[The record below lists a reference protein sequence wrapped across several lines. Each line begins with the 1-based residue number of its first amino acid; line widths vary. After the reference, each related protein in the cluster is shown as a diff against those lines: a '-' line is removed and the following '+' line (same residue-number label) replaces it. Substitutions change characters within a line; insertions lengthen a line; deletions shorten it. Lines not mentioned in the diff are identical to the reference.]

1 MALQALG
8 IIVAQGDTLSLKRAI
23 TYFLN
28 NIARQ
33 VGCQSCAL
41 ELCKAASC
49 YRVLWPA
56 QHVHTAPAGAHA
68 SIRLEVPAAACAL
81 QTQEQ
86 ETIGAIGED
95 IFAVALD
102 QPFR

>member
-1 MALQALG
+1 MH
-8 IIVAQGDTLSLKRAI
+8 TWH
-23 TYFLN
+23 
-28 NIARQ
+28 RQ
-33 VGCQSCAL
+33 
-41 ELCKAASC
+41 
-49 YRVLWPA
+49 
-56 QHVHTAPAGAHA
+56 HA
-68 SIRLEVPAAACAL
+68 YMVPAASPCQPRIEAPAAECAL